1 MCINASY
8 AKAVELDQQ
17 SFGTE
22 VSRMESNSDL
32 KVTSENKLSKPVVNL
47 EPEGRLMESIEV
59 VSSHY
64 KKTIEEIIKV
74 DQKITD
80 YNEPIYQPLT
90 IEPTIEDYIRL
101 NNQIIE
107 SNSTNVIS
115 PINFELIEQS
125 NKVSN
130 NFEFKANEAVK
141 L

>member
-1 MCINASY
+1 
-8 AKAVELDQQ
+8 
-17 SFGTE
+17 
-22 VSRMESNSDL
+22 
-32 KVTSENKLSKPVVNL
+32 
-47 EPEGRLMESIEV
+47 MESIEV

-80 YNEPIYQPLT
+80 YNEPIYQPLS

-107 SNSTNVIS
+107 SNSTNEIS
-115 PINFELIEQS
+115 PINFELLEQS

-130 NFEFKANEAVK
+130 NFEFKTNEAIK

>member
-80 YNEPIYQPLT
+80 YNEPIYQPLS